1 MNLLNIA
8 GNRKTTPLN
17 TTENTL
23 QITHSTYDLSR
34 IMEEQDKFDKRQE
47 SPKDLKLIIDFSKLA
62 AEFSG
67 KQMELG
73 SIKYKNKKVNKVL
86 KKEIIDFKKKP
97 KGNTLF

>member
-1 MNLLNIA
+1 
-8 GNRKTTPLN
+8 
-17 TTENTL
+17 
-23 QITHSTYDLSR
+23 
-34 IMEEQDKFDKRQE
+34 MEEQDKFDKRQE

-73 SIKYKNKKVNKVL
+73 SIKYKNKKVNRDL
-86 KKEIIDFKKKP
+86 KKEIINFKKKP